1 MFQSSNRC
9 SLLQT
14 CLLNGVLATT
24 AALSLVSSVE
34 CRPVRAE
41 LQDSPKALVDEVWQI
56 VYRRYADSTFN
67 QVDWQATRQS
77 LLSQNYTSREQAYT
91 AVGEALKK
99 LGDPYTRFL
108 DPKQNQALNEQTIS
122 GETSGI
128 GIQIKLDET
137 TKRLTIEKALE
148 NSPAFTAG
156 IKAGDQILAV
166 DGKPTQGMKVED
178 ASKLIRGKVGTP
190 IVLRIGRVGQ
200 SDFEVKITRA
210 TIELPKVSYTLKQE
224 GSRRVGFIRLSE
236 FSATAPK
243 QMRQAIQ
250 ALSRQQVSGFV
261 LDLRGNG
268 GGLVGASVEI
278 ARMWLDKGVI
288 VREEER
294 VRGNIEFKAN
304 HTALTQKPLVVLV
317 DGDSASASEILVGAL
332 RDNNRAVIVGSK
344 TFGKALV
351 QQLYP
356 LSDGSGLAV
365 TVGRYFTPKGA
376 DINKI
381 GIMPDVRIDLTDAQ
395 LRQLATNPALIGTP
409 SDPQYAR
416 AIAVLIN
423 NSFTAKS
430 SPNQPLIPIG
440 KS

>member
-1 MFQSSNRC
+1 MLQSSNRY
-9 SLLQT
+9 SLLRT
-14 CLLNGVLATT
+14 GFLGGVFATT
-24 AALSLVSSVE
+24 TVLSLVGSVR

-41 LQDSPKALVDEVWQI
+41 LQDSPKALIDEVWQI
-56 VYRRYADSTFN
+56 VNRRYADSTFN

-77 LLSQNYTSREQAYT
+77 LLSQEYTSREQAYT
-91 AVGEALKK
+91 VIRSFLKK
-99 LGDPYTRFL
+99 LEDPCTRFL

-128 GIQIKLDET
+128 GIQIKLDQK

-156 IKAGDQILAV
+156 IKAGDQILAI
-166 DGKPTQGMKVED
+166 DGKPTEGMKLED
-178 ASKLIRGKVGTP
+178 ASKLIRGKLGTP
-190 IVLRIGRVGQ
+190 VVLRIGRQ
-200 SDFEVKITRA
+200 EQKTFDVKITR
-210 TIELPKVSYTLKQE
+210 TNIELPKVSYTLKQE
-224 GSRRVGFIRLSE
+224 GSRRVGYIRLSE

-243 QMRQAIQ
+243 QMRKAIQ
-250 ALSRQQVSGFV
+250 DLSRQQAGGFV

-268 GGLVGASVEI
+268 GGLLVASVEI
-278 ARMWLDKGVI
+278 ARMWLDQGAI
-288 VREEER
+288 AREVER
-294 VRGNIEFKAN
+294 TGGSTEFKAN

-317 DGDSASASEILVGAL
+317 DGNSASASEILTGAL

-351 QQLYP
+351 QQLYS
-356 LSDGSGLAV
+356 LSDGSGLTV
-365 TVGRYFTPKGA
+365 TVGRYFTPKGT

-381 GIMPDVRIDLTDAQ
+381 GIMPDVKIDLTDAQ
-395 LRQLATNPALIGTP
+395 LRQLATNPALIGTQ

-416 AIAVLIN
+416 AIAVLLN

-430 SPNQPLIPIG
+430 SLNQPFIPLR

>member
-14 CLLNGVLATT
+14 CLFNGVLATT

-77 LLSQNYTSREQAYT
+77 LLSQNYTSREQAYA
-91 AVGEALKK
+91 AVREALKK

-128 GIQIKLDET
+128 GIQIKLDDT

-156 IKAGDQILAV
+156 IKAGDQILAI

-178 ASKLIRGKVGTP
+178 ASKLIRGQAGTP
-190 IVLRIGRVGQ
+190 IILRIGRQRQ
-200 SDFEVKITRA
+200 SDFDVKITRA

-224 GSRRVGFIRLSE
+224 GSKRVGFIRLSE

-250 ALSRQQVSGFV
+250 ALSRQQVGGFV

-351 QQLYP
+351 QQLHP

-381 GIMPDVRIDLTDAQ
+381 GIMPDVKIDLTDAQ
-395 LRQLATNPALIGTP
+395 LRQLATNPALIGTA

-423 NSFTAKS
+423 NSFTAES
-430 SPNQPLIPIG
+430 SPNPSFIPTG